1 MIWGA
6 KKERKKKQNV
16 TNFLLVANFFF
27 FINQGKLNRNEN
39 KSDVDIGLSS
49 QLKMGTRGILLLA
62 SKGWNLGIF
71 M

>member
-1 MIWGA
+1 MTR
-6 KKERKKKQNV
+6 KEREKKKQNV
-16 TNFLLVANFFF
+16 TNFLLVAKFF
-27 FINQGKLNRNEN
+27 FINQAKLNRNEN

-49 QLKMGTRGILLLA
+49 QLTMGTRGILLLA